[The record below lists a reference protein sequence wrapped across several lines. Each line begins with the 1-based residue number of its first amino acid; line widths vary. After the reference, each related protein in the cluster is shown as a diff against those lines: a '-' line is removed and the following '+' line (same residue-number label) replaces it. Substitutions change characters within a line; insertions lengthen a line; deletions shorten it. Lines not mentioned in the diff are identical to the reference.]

1 MRRRDAVLAALPWL
15 AACSPPPPWPLGL
28 LAGITGRTADLG
40 AAAYHG
46 ARLAVD
52 DINAAGGVA
61 GRPLALHVA
70 DDMQDADTA
79 RQAVRRLVGEGVVA
93 LVGPATS
100 GMAEAILAD
109 VNAAS
114 LVTVSPSAT
123 TTLLSGKDD
132 FFLRVCP
139 SIGDFVAV
147 QVRDDHRRG
156 ARRVA
161 VVLDLSNQA
170 YSADWAR
177 RYADVAGRL
186 GMTVVL
192 QATMRAGDDASYL
205 QAASAVLAAR
215 PDHVLLVCS
224 AVDTARLVQALRN
237 GGLSGVRWSTSSW
250 GGTESLIQLGGAS
263 VEGVRTPQYFD
274 RDDRS
279 PAYLAFASR
288 YRERFSESPGYASVS
303 AYDAVQAV
311 AQALARAGA
320 GAAALKRALLEG
332 GPYVGLQESWRFDA
346 YGDSRRKLRV
356 AEVIHGRFQVVA

>member
-1 MRRRDAVLAALPWL
+1 MRRREAVLAALPWL
-15 AACSPPPPWPLGL
+15 AACSPSTPWRLGL

-40 AAAYHG
+40 AAAHHG

-70 DDMQDADTA
+70 DDAQNADTA
-79 RQAVRRLVGEGVVA
+79 RQAVRRLAGEGVIAV
-93 LVGPATS
+93 VGPVTS
-100 GMAEAILAD
+100 GMAEAILPD
-109 VNAAS
+109 INAAA

-123 TTLLSGKDD
+123 TTLLSGQDD
-132 FFLRVCP
+132 FFLRACP

-161 VVLDLSNQA
+161 IVLDLSNQA
-170 YSADWAR
+170 YSSDWAR
-177 RYADVAGRL
+177 RYAEVAGRL
-186 GMTVVL
+186 GMAVVV
-192 QATMRAGDDASYL
+192 QATMRSGDDASYL
-205 QAASAVLAAR
+205 QATAAVLAAR
-215 PDHVLLVCS
+215 PDHVLLICS
-224 AVDTARLVQALRN
+224 AVDTARLVQSLRN
-237 GGLSGVRWSTSSW
+237 GGLGAARWSTSSW
-250 GGTESLIQLGGAS
+250 GGTESLIQLGGAT

-288 YRERFSESPGYASVS
+288 YRERFAEPPGFASVS
-303 AYDAVQAV
+303 AYDAVQAL
-311 AQALARAGA
+311 AHGLARAGT

-332 GPYVGLQESWRFDA
+332 GPYIGLQESWRFDA
-346 YGDSRRKLRV
+346 FGDSRRKLRV
-356 AEVIHGRFQVVA
+356 AEVIHGRFQVVG